1 MSLPLP
7 SQPTAADRSLHRP
20 PATTARVAA
29 VQLAPALLDLPGN
42 TRRTTTAIADALDAG
57 ADVVVLP
64 ELATSGYG
72 LADAAEA
79 RSVAVRADSA
89 VLDGWA
95 AACRRRPGAVVVGG
109 FCELGEDGRV
119 HNSAAVVD
127 GSGVRAVYRKAH
139 LWDAERLVFTPG
151 DAAPPVVET
160 AHGRISTVICY
171 DLGFPEWVR
180 TATLAG
186 ADLLA
191 VPTNWALGPRPAGER
206 PIGQVVAMAAARAG
220 HLAVVCCDRTGRE
233 RGVDWTEGTCVV
245 GADGWVLA
253 EAGPGTATAWAD
265 VDLRA
270 SRNRR
275 AGALGDLLGDRRPE
289 LYAAVSA
296 PRVHLPGQRD
306 AAAAVC

>member
-7 SQPTAADRSLHRP
+7 SQHTPTT
-20 PATTARVAA
+20 TTARVAA
-29 VQLAPALLDLPGN
+29 VQLAPRLLDLAYN
-42 TRRTTTAIADALDAG
+42 SALTTAAVVAAVDGG

-64 ELATSGYG
+64 ELATSGYA
-72 LADAAEA
+72 LADVAEA

-89 VLDGWA
+89 VLAGWA
-95 AACRRRPGAVVVGG
+95 AACRRRPGSVVVGG

-139 LWDAERLVFTPG
+139 LWDGERLVFAPG
-151 DAAPPVVET
+151 DAAPPVVGT
-160 AHGRISTVICY
+160 AHGRISTLICY

-191 VPTNWALGPRPAGER
+191 VPTNWARGPRPGGER

-220 HLAVVCCDRTGRE
+220 HLAVVCADRTGHE

-253 EAGPGTATAWAD
+253 DAGPGTATAWAD

-289 LYAAVSA
+289 LYAAVST
-296 PRVHLPGQRD
+296 PRVHLPEQR
-306 AAAAVC
+306 AAAVGR

>member
-7 SQPTAADRSLHRP
+7 SQHVPTR
-20 PATTARVAA
+20 ATTARVTA
-29 VQLAPALLDLPGN
+29 VQLAPTLLDLPGN
-42 TRRTTTAIADALDAG
+42 ARRTTTAIAAAVDAG

-72 LADAAEA
+72 LADEAEA

-109 FCELGEDGRV
+109 FCELGEDGRI

-127 GSGVRAVYRKAH
+127 GTGVRAVYRKAH
-139 LWDAERLVFTPG
+139 LWDGERLLFSPG
-151 DAAPPVVET
+151 HAAPPVVET
-160 AHGRISTVICY
+160 AHGRISTLICY
-171 DLGFPEWVR
+171 DLSFPEWVR
-180 TATLAG
+180 TAVLAG

-191 VPTNWALGPRPAGER
+191 VPTNWALGSRPAGER
-206 PIGQVVAMAAARAG
+206 PIGQVVAMAAARSG
-220 HLAVVCCDRTGRE
+220 HLVVVCCDRTGRE
-233 RGVDWTEGTCVV
+233 RGLDWTEGTCVV

-270 SRNRR
+270 SRDRR

-296 PRVHLPGQRD
+296 PRLHLPEQRE
-306 AAAAVC
+306 AVTV